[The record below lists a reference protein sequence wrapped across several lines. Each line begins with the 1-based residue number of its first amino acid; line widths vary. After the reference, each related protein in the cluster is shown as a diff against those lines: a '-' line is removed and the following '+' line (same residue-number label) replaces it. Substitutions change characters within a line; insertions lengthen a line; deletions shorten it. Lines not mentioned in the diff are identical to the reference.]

1 MSYILVV
8 DDEKDIRDL
17 IGQILLDEGHTVKP
31 AYNSTSAMDYIN
43 NEEPSL
49 IILDIWLK
57 DSEMD
62 GIEILKSV
70 KLNNPLCPVVVISG
84 HGNIEIA
91 VAAVKQGA
99 YDFIEKPFNTDQ
111 LLLVL
116 NRALEASRLRKEV
129 FSLQNKELNESKMVG
144 DTSAFKLLKQKLDKL
159 MKSNGRILISG
170 SSGSGKEIAARYIHQ
185 NSQRAKNRFVTVAC
199 ASIQSEKMEE
209 LLFGEEISGNIN
221 PGLFEK
227 AHGGTLFFDE
237 VAELPLGTQ
246 AKILRILVDQ
256 VFTRV
261 GGKNLV
267 RVNCRIISSTSRDLA
282 TEIERG
288 HFKEE
293 LYHRFNVVPIR
304 IPSLEERILD
314 IPLLSNYFIDWL
326 AKNEGLPVKQ
336 LSEAAVRKLQN
347 MSWPGNI
354 RQLKNT
360 IERAL
365 ILGRS
370 KTDINPNDIFEFVET
385 EKNNLQNNVLD
396 FNSEFFADKSLR
408 SAREE
413 FERAYLKY
421 QISKFGGNV
430 SKTAS
435 YVGIEKIECAIWHIT
450 IFTSSDNVAAI
461 IISAS

>member
-70 KLNNPLCPVVVISG
+70 KQNNPLCPVVVISG

-326 AKNEGLPVKQ
+326 AKNEGLPIKQ

-370 KTDINPNDIFEFVET
+370 KTDIYPNDIFEFVET

-435 YVGIEKIECAIWHIT
+435 YVGMERSALHRKMKLLNIEST
-450 IFTSSDNVAAI
+450 
-461 IISAS
+461 

>member
-43 NEEPSL
+43 NKEPSL

-70 KLNNPLCPVVVISG
+70 KQNNPLCPVVVISG

-170 SSGSGKEIAARYIHQ
+170 LSGSGKEIAARYIHQ

-199 ASIQSEKMEE
+199 ASIQAEKMEE
-209 LLFGEEISGNIN
+209 LLFGEEINGNIN

-246 AKILRILVDQ
+246 AKILRSLVDQ

-282 TEIERG
+282 REIELG

-370 KTDINPNDIFEFVET
+370 KSDIYPNDIFEFVET

-435 YVGIEKIECAIWHIT
+435 YVGMERSALHRKMKLLNIEST
-450 IFTSSDNVAAI
+450 
-461 IISAS
+461 

>member
-17 IGQILLDEGHTVKP
+17 ISQILFDEGHTVKL
-31 AYNSTSAMDYIN
+31 AHNSTSAMEYIN
-43 NEEPSL
+43 NEEPGL

-70 KLNNPLCPVVVISG
+70 KQNNPLCPVVVISG

-99 YDFIEKPFNTDQ
+99 YDFIEKPFNIDQ
-111 LLLVL
+111 LLLVI
-116 NRALEASRLRKEV
+116 NRALETSSLRKEV
-129 FSLQNKELNESKMVG
+129 FSLQNKELNESKMIG
-144 DTSAFKLLKQKLDKL
+144 GTGAFKVLKQKLDKL

-170 SSGSGKEIAARYIHQ
+170 FSGSGKEIAARYIHQ
-185 NSQRAKNRFVTVAC
+185 NSQRRNNRFVTVAC

-209 LLFGEEISGNIN
+209 LLFGQEIEGKIN
-221 PGLFEK
+221 LGLFER

-261 GGKNLV
+261 GGKNVV
-267 RVNCRIISSTSRDLA
+267 RVNCRIISSTSKDLA
-282 TEIERG
+282 IEINRG
-288 HFKEE
+288 NFKDE
-293 LYHRFNVVPIR
+293 LFHRFNVVPIR

-314 IPLLSNYFIDWL
+314 VPLLATHFIEWL

-336 LSEAAVRKLQN
+336 LTEAAVRKLQN

-365 ILGRS
+365 ILGGS
-370 KTDINPNDIFEFVET
+370 KTAINPEDIFEFVET
-385 EKNNLQNNVLD
+385 EKNSSHNNGMN
-396 FNSEFFADKSLR
+396 FGGEFFSDKPLR

-435 YVGIEKIECAIWHIT
+435 YVGMERSALHRKMKLLNIETTLKEK
-450 IFTSSDNVAAI
+450 
-461 IISAS
+461 

>member
-70 KLNNPLCPVVVISG
+70 KQNNPLCPVVVISG

-267 RVNCRIISSTSRDLA
+267 RVNCRIISSTSKDLA

-288 HFKEE
+288 YFKEE

-326 AKNEGLPVKQ
+326 AKNEGLPLKK

-435 YVGIEKIECAIWHIT
+435 YVGMERSALHRKMKLLNIEST
-450 IFTSSDNVAAI
+450 
-461 IISAS
+461 

>member
-70 KLNNPLCPVVVISG
+70 KQNNPLCPVVVISG

-326 AKNEGLPVKQ
+326 VKNEGLPVKQ

-370 KTDINPNDIFEFVET
+370 KTDIYPNDIFEFVET

-435 YVGIEKIECAIWHIT
+435 YVGMERSALHRKMKLLNIEST
-450 IFTSSDNVAAI
+450 
-461 IISAS
+461 

>member
-17 IGQILLDEGHTVKP
+17 ISQILFEEGHTVKL
-31 AYNSTSAMDYIN
+31 AHNSMSAMDYIN
-43 NEEPSL
+43 NKEPDL

-70 KLNNPLCPVVVISG
+70 KQNNPLCPVVVISG

-111 LLLVL
+111 LLLVI

-129 FSLQNKELNESKMVG
+129 YSLQNKEMNESKMVG
-144 DTSAFKLLKQKLDKL
+144 GTGAFKILKQKLDKL
-159 MKSNGRILISG
+159 MNSNGRILITG
-170 SSGSGKEIAARYIHQ
+170 PSGSGKEIAARYIHQ
-185 NSQRAKNRFVTVAC
+185 NSPRANNRFLTIAC

-209 LLFGEEISGNIN
+209 LLFGQEAEGKIS

-237 VAELPLGTQ
+237 VADLPIGTQ
-246 AKILRILVDQ
+246 AKILRVLVDQ

-261 GGKNLV
+261 GGKNIV
-267 RVNCRIISSTSRDLA
+267 RVNCRIVSSTSKDLA
-282 TEIERG
+282 MEIEKG
-288 HFKEE
+288 YFKEE
-293 LYHRFNVVPIR
+293 LFHRLNVVPIK

-314 IPLLSNYFIDWL
+314 VSLLSAYFIDWL
-326 AKNEGLPVKQ
+326 SKNEGLPNKQ
-336 LSEAAVRKLQN
+336 LTDASIRKLQN

-365 ILGRS
+365 ILGSS
-370 KTDINPNDIFEFVET
+370 KTIINPKDIFEFIET
-385 EKNNLQNNVLD
+385 EKKDSFQSNLLD

-435 YVGIEKIECAIWHIT
+435 YVGMERSALHRKMKTLNIETTLKEK
-450 IFTSSDNVAAI
+450 
-461 IISAS
+461 

>member
-17 IGQILLDEGHTVKP
+17 IGQILLDEGHTIKP
-31 AYNSTSAMDYIN
+31 AHNSTSAMDYIN

-70 KLNNPLCPVVVISG
+70 KQNNPLCPVVVISG

-111 LLLVL
+111 LLLVI

-144 DTSAFKLLKQKLDKL
+144 GTSAFKILKQKLDKL
-159 MKSNGRILISG
+159 IKSNGRILISG

-209 LLFGEEISGNIN
+209 LLFGQEINGKIN
-221 PGLFEK
+221 LGLFEK

-261 GGKNLV
+261 SGKNVV
-267 RVNCRIISSTSRDLA
+267 RVNCRIISSTSKDLGI
-282 TEIERG
+282 EIERG
-288 HFKEE
+288 NFKEE
-293 LYHRFNVVPIR
+293 LFHRFNVVPIR

-314 IPLLSNYFIDWL
+314 IPLLSGYFIDWL

-336 LSEAAVRKLQN
+336 VTEAAIRKLQN

-365 ILGRS
+365 ILGGS
-370 KTDINPNDIFEFVET
+370 KTAIYPDDIFEFVDT
-385 EKNNLQNNVLD
+385 EKNTLNNNVLD
-396 FNSEFFADKSLR
+396 FSSEFFAHKSLR

-421 QISKFGGNV
+421 QINKFGGNV

-435 YVGIEKIECAIWHIT
+435 YVGMERSALHRKMKLLNIESTFKEK
-450 IFTSSDNVAAI
+450 
-461 IISAS
+461 

>member
-17 IGQILLDEGHTVKP
+17 ISQILFDEGHTVKLSH
-31 AYNSTSAMDYIN
+31 NSVSAMDYIN
-43 NEEPSL
+43 NEEPAL

-70 KLNNPLCPVVVISG
+70 KQNNPLCPVVVISG

-111 LLLVL
+111 LLLVI
-116 NRALEASRLRKEV
+116 NRALETSNLRKEI

-144 DTSAFKLLKQKLDKL
+144 GTGAFKVLKQKLDKL

-185 NSQRAKNRFVTVAC
+185 NSQRGNNRFVTVAC

-209 LLFGEEISGNIN
+209 LLFGQEVEGKLN
-221 PGLFEK
+221 PGLFER

-261 GGKNLV
+261 GGKNIV
-267 RVNCRIISSTSRDLA
+267 RVNCRIISSTSKDLA
-282 TEIERG
+282 IEIARG
-288 HFKEE
+288 NFKDE
-293 LYHRFNVVPIR
+293 LFHRFNVVPIR
-304 IPSLEERILD
+304 VPSLEERILD
-314 IPLLSNYFIDWL
+314 IPLLSSYFIELL
-326 AKNEGLPVKQ
+326 ARNEGLPLKH
-336 LSEAAVRKLQN
+336 LTEAAVRKLQN

-365 ILGRS
+365 ILGGS
-370 KTDINPNDIFEFVET
+370 KTAINPEDIFEFVET
-385 EKNNLQNNVLD
+385 EKNSFQGNGID
-396 FNSEFFADKSLR
+396 FGGDFFANKSLR

-421 QISKFGGNV
+421 QITKFGGNV

-435 YVGIEKIECAIWHIT
+435 YVGMERSALHRKMKLLNIESTLKEK
-450 IFTSSDNVAAI
+450 
-461 IISAS
+461 

>member
-43 NEEPSL
+43 NDEPSL

-70 KLNNPLCPVVVISG
+70 KQNNPLCPVVVISG

-129 FSLQNKELNESKMVG
+129 FSLQNKESNESKMVG

-170 SSGSGKEIAARYIHQ
+170 ASGSGKEIAARYIHQ

-209 LLFGEEISGNIN
+209 LFFGEENSGNIN

-267 RVNCRIISSTSRDLA
+267 RVNCRIISSTSRDLVI
-282 TEIERG
+282 EIEKG
-288 HFKEE
+288 NFKEE
-293 LYHRFNVVPIR
+293 LFHRFNVVPIR
-304 IPSLEERILD
+304 IPSLEERTLD
-314 IPLLSNYFIDWL
+314 VPLLSTYFIDSL
-326 AKNEGLPVKQ
+326 AKNEGLPVKK
-336 LSEAAVRKLQN
+336 LTEAAVRKLQN

-370 KTDINPNDIFEFVET
+370 KTDITPNDIFEFVET
-385 EKNNLQNNVLD
+385 EKNNLQNNILD

-421 QISKFGGNV
+421 QISKYGGNV
-430 SKTAS
+430 SKTAN
-435 YVGIEKIECAIWHIT
+435 YVGMERSALHRKMKLLNIESTLKEK
-450 IFTSSDNVAAI
+450 
-461 IISAS
+461 

>member
-17 IGQILLDEGHTVKP
+17 ISQILFEEGHTVKL
-31 AYNSTSAMDYIN
+31 AHNSMSAMDYIN
-43 NEEPSL
+43 NKEPDL

-70 KLNNPLCPVVVISG
+70 KQNNPLCPVVVISG

-111 LLLVL
+111 LLLVI
-116 NRALEASRLRKEV
+116 NRALEASSLRKEV
-129 FSLQNKELNESKMVG
+129 FSLQNKEMNESKMVG
-144 DTSAFKLLKQKLDKL
+144 GTGAFKILKQKLDKL
-159 MKSNGRILISG
+159 MNSNGRILITG
-170 SSGSGKEIAARYIHQ
+170 PSGSGKEIAARYIHQ
-185 NSQRAKNRFVTVAC
+185 NSPRANNRFLTIAC

-209 LLFGEEISGNIN
+209 LLFGQEVEGKII

-237 VAELPLGTQ
+237 VAELPIGTQ
-246 AKILRILVDQ
+246 AKILRVLVDQ

-261 GGKNLV
+261 GGKNVV
-267 RVNCRIISSTSRDLA
+267 RVNCRIISSTSKDLA
-282 TEIERG
+282 MEIEKG
-288 HFKEE
+288 YFKEE
-293 LYHRFNVVPIR
+293 LFHRFNVVPIK
-304 IPSLEERILD
+304 IPSLEERVLD
-314 IPLLSNYFIDWL
+314 ISLLSAYFIDWL
-326 AKNEGLPVKQ
+326 SKSEGLPNKQ
-336 LSEAAVRKLQN
+336 LTEASIRKLQN

-365 ILGRS
+365 ILGSS
-370 KTDINPNDIFEFVET
+370 KTVINPKDIFEFIET
-385 EKNNLQNNVLD
+385 EKKDNFQSNMLD

-435 YVGIEKIECAIWHIT
+435 YVGMERSALHRKMKILNIESTLKEK
-450 IFTSSDNVAAI
+450 
-461 IISAS
+461 

>member
-1 MSYILVV
+1 
-8 DDEKDIRDL
+8 
-17 IGQILLDEGHTVKP
+17 VKP

-70 KLNNPLCPVVVISG
+70 KQNNPLCPVVVISG

-129 FSLQNKELNESKMVG
+129 FSLQNKEFNESKMVG

-209 LLFGEEISGNIN
+209 LLFGEETSGNIN

-314 IPLLSNYFIDWL
+314 IPLLSNYFVDWL

-370 KTDINPNDIFEFVET
+370 KTDIYPNDIFEFVET
-385 EKNNLQNNVLD
+385 EKNKLHNNVLD
-396 FNSEFFADKSLR
+396 FSSEFFADKSLR

-435 YVGIEKIECAIWHIT
+435 YVGMERSALHRKMKLLNIEST
-450 IFTSSDNVAAI
+450 
-461 IISAS
+461 

>member
-17 IGQILLDEGHTVKP
+17 ISQILFEEGHTVKL
-31 AYNSTSAMDYIN
+31 AHNSMSAMDYIN
-43 NEEPSL
+43 NKEPDL

-70 KLNNPLCPVVVISG
+70 KQNNPLCPVVVISG

-111 LLLVL
+111 LLQVI

-129 FSLQNKELNESKMVG
+129 YSLQNKEMNESKMVG
-144 DTSAFKLLKQKLDKL
+144 GTGAFKILKQKLDKL
-159 MKSNGRILISG
+159 MNSNGRILITG
-170 SSGSGKEIAARYIHQ
+170 PSGSGKEIAARYIHQ
-185 NSQRAKNRFVTVAC
+185 NSPRANNRFLTIAC

-209 LLFGEEISGNIN
+209 LLFGQEAEGKIS

-237 VAELPLGTQ
+237 VADLPIGTQ
-246 AKILRILVDQ
+246 AKILRVLVDQ

-261 GGKNLV
+261 GGKNIV
-267 RVNCRIISSTSRDLA
+267 RVNCRIVSSTSKDLA
-282 TEIERG
+282 MEIEKG
-288 HFKEE
+288 YFKEE
-293 LYHRFNVVPIR
+293 LFHRLNVVPIK

-314 IPLLSNYFIDWL
+314 VSLLSAYFIDWL
-326 AKNEGLPVKQ
+326 SKNEGLPNKQ
-336 LSEAAVRKLQN
+336 LTDASIRKLQN

-365 ILGRS
+365 ILGSS
-370 KTDINPNDIFEFVET
+370 KTIINPKDIFEFIET
-385 EKNNLQNNVLD
+385 EKKDSFQSNLLD

-435 YVGIEKIECAIWHIT
+435 YVGMERSALHRKMKTLNIETTLKEK
-450 IFTSSDNVAAI
+450 
-461 IISAS
+461 

>member
-70 KLNNPLCPVVVISG
+70 KQNNPLCPVVVISG

-370 KTDINPNDIFEFVET
+370 KTDIYPNDIFEFVET
-385 EKNNLQNNVLD
+385 EKNNLHNNVLD

-435 YVGIEKIECAIWHIT
+435 YVGMERSALHRKMKLLNIEST
-450 IFTSSDNVAAI
+450 
-461 IISAS
+461 

>member
-1 MSYILVV
+1 MSYLLVV

-17 IGQILLDEGHTVKP
+17 ISQILFEEGHTVKL
-31 AYNSTSAMDYIN
+31 AHNSNSAIDYIN
-43 NEEPSL
+43 NEEPNL

-70 KLNNPLCPVVVISG
+70 KQNNPHCPVVVISG

-111 LLLVL
+111 LLLVI
-116 NRALEASRLRKEV
+116 NRALEASSLRKEV
-129 FSLQNKELNESKMVG
+129 FSLQNKEINESRMIG
-144 DTSAFKLLKQKLDKL
+144 GTGAFKILKQKLDKL
-159 MKSNGRILISG
+159 IKSNGRILISG
-170 SSGSGKEIAARYIHQ
+170 PSGSGKEIAARYIHQ
-185 NSQRAKNRFVTVAC
+185 NSQRANNRFLTVAC

-209 LLFGEEISGNIN
+209 LLFGQENEGKVN
-221 PGLFEK
+221 PGLFER

-237 VAELPLGTQ
+237 VADLPIGTQ

-256 VFTRV
+256 VFFRV
-261 GGKNLV
+261 GGKNVV
-267 RVNCRIISSTSRDLA
+267 RVNCRIISSTSKDLA
-282 TEIERG
+282 IEISKG
-288 HFKEE
+288 NFKEE

-314 IPLLSNYFIDWL
+314 IPLLSTHFIDWL
-326 AKNEGLPVKQ
+326 AKNEGLPNKQ
-336 LSEAAVRKLQN
+336 LTESAIRKLQN

-365 ILGRS
+365 ILGAS
-370 KTDINPNDIFEFVET
+370 KTVVNPDDIFEFIET
-385 EKNNLQNNVLD
+385 EKNNFQGNVLD

-435 YVGIEKIECAIWHIT
+435 YVGMERSALHRKMKLLNIESTLKEK
-450 IFTSSDNVAAI
+450 
-461 IISAS
+461 

>member
-17 IGQILLDEGHTVKP
+17 ISQILFEEGHTVKL
-31 AYNSTSAMDYIN
+31 AHNSMSAMDYIN
-43 NEEPSL
+43 NKEPDL

-70 KLNNPLCPVVVISG
+70 KQNNPLCPVVVISG

-111 LLLVL
+111 LLQVI

-129 FSLQNKELNESKMVG
+129 YSLQNKEMNESKMVG
-144 DTSAFKLLKQKLDKL
+144 GTGAFKILKQKLDKL
-159 MKSNGRILISG
+159 MNSNGRILITG
-170 SSGSGKEIAARYIHQ
+170 PSGSGKEIAARYIHQ
-185 NSQRAKNRFVTVAC
+185 NSPRANNRFLTIAC

-209 LLFGEEISGNIN
+209 LLFGQEAEGKIS

-237 VAELPLGTQ
+237 VADLPIGTQ
-246 AKILRILVDQ
+246 AKILRVLVDQ

-261 GGKNLV
+261 GGKNIV
-267 RVNCRIISSTSRDLA
+267 RVNCRIVSSTSKDLA
-282 TEIERG
+282 MEIEKG
-288 HFKEE
+288 YFKEE
-293 LYHRFNVVPIR
+293 LFHRLNVVPIK

-314 IPLLSNYFIDWL
+314 VSLLSAYFINWL
-326 AKNEGLPVKQ
+326 SKNEGLPNKQ
-336 LSEAAVRKLQN
+336 LTDASIRKLQN

-365 ILGRS
+365 ILGSS
-370 KTDINPNDIFEFVET
+370 KTIINPKDIFEFIET
-385 EKNNLQNNVLD
+385 EKKDSFQSNLLD

-435 YVGIEKIECAIWHIT
+435 YVGMERSALHRKMKTLNIETTLKEK
-450 IFTSSDNVAAI
+450 
-461 IISAS
+461 

>member
-17 IGQILLDEGHTVKP
+17 ISQILFEEGHTVKL
-31 AYNSTSAMDYIN
+31 AHNSMSAMDYIN
-43 NEEPSL
+43 NKEPDL

-70 KLNNPLCPVVVISG
+70 KQNNPLCPVVVISG

-111 LLLVL
+111 LLLVI
-116 NRALEASRLRKEV
+116 NRALEASSLRKEV
-129 FSLQNKELNESKMVG
+129 FSLQNKEMNESKMVG
-144 DTSAFKLLKQKLDKL
+144 GTGAFKILKQKLDKL
-159 MKSNGRILISG
+159 MNSNGRILITG
-170 SSGSGKEIAARYIHQ
+170 PSGSGKEIAARYIHQ
-185 NSQRAKNRFVTVAC
+185 NSPRANNRFLTIAC

-209 LLFGEEISGNIN
+209 LLFGQEVEGKIS

-237 VAELPLGTQ
+237 VAELPIGTQ
-246 AKILRILVDQ
+246 AKILRVLVDQ

-261 GGKNLV
+261 GGKNIV
-267 RVNCRIISSTSRDLA
+267 RVNCRIISSTSKDLVM
-282 TEIERG
+282 EIEKG
-288 HFKEE
+288 YFKEE
-293 LYHRFNVVPIR
+293 LFHRFNVVPIK

-314 IPLLSNYFIDWL
+314 ISLLSAYFIEWL
-326 AKNEGLPVKQ
+326 SKSEGLPNKQ
-336 LSEAAVRKLQN
+336 LTEASIRKLQN

-365 ILGRS
+365 ILGSS
-370 KTDINPNDIFEFVET
+370 KTVINPKDIFEFIET
-385 EKNNLQNNVLD
+385 EKKDNFQSNMLD

-435 YVGIEKIECAIWHIT
+435 YVGMERSALHRKMKILNIESTLKEK
-450 IFTSSDNVAAI
+450 
-461 IISAS
+461 

>member
-1 MSYILVV
+1 MSYLLVV

-17 IGQILLDEGHTVKP
+17 ISQILFEEGHTVKL
-31 AYNSTSAMDYIN
+31 AHNSASAIDYIN
-43 NEEPSL
+43 SEEPDL

-70 KLNNPLCPVVVISG
+70 RQNNPLCPVVVISG

-99 YDFIEKPFNTDQ
+99 YDFIEKPFNIDQ
-111 LLLVL
+111 LLLVI

-129 FSLQNKELNESKMVG
+129 FSLQNKEINESIMVG
-144 DTSAFKLLKQKLDKL
+144 GTGAFKILKQKLDKL
-159 MKSNGRILISG
+159 IKSNGRILISG
-170 SSGSGKEIAARYIHQ
+170 PSGSGKEIAARYIHQ
-185 NSQRAKNRFVTVAC
+185 SSQRANNRFLTVAC
-199 ASIQSEKMEE
+199 ASVQSEKMEE
-209 LLFGEEISGNIN
+209 LLFGQEIEGKIN
-221 PGLFEK
+221 PGLFER

-237 VAELPLGTQ
+237 VADLPIGTQ
-246 AKILRILVDQ
+246 SKILRILVDQ
-256 VFTRV
+256 VFFRV
-261 GGKNLV
+261 GGKNVV
-267 RVNCRIISSTSRDLA
+267 RVNCRIISSTSKDLA
-282 TEIERG
+282 IEIEKG
-288 HFKEE
+288 NFKEE
-293 LYHRFNVVPIR
+293 LFHRFNVVPIR

-314 IPLLSNYFIDWL
+314 IPLLSTHFIDWL
-326 AKNEGLPVKQ
+326 GKNEGLPNKQ
-336 LSEAAVRKLQN
+336 LTEAAIRKLQN

-365 ILGRS
+365 ILGTS
-370 KTDINPNDIFEFVET
+370 KSVINPDDIFEFTEI
-385 EKNNLQNNVLD
+385 EKNNFQGNVLD
-396 FNSEFFADKSLR
+396 FNSEFFAEKSLR

-435 YVGIEKIECAIWHIT
+435 YVGMERSALHRKMKLLNIESTLKEK
-450 IFTSSDNVAAI
+450 
-461 IISAS
+461 

>member
-17 IGQILLDEGHTVKP
+17 ISQILFEEGNTVKL
-31 AYNSTSAMDYIN
+31 AHDSTSAMDYIN
-43 NEEPSL
+43 GKEPSL

-70 KLNNPLCPVVVISG
+70 KQNNPLCPVVVISG

-111 LLLVL
+111 LLLVI
-116 NRALEASRLRKEV
+116 NRALETSRLRKEV
-129 FSLQNKELNESKMVG
+129 FSLQNKEMNEGEMVG
-144 DTSAFKLLKQKLDKL
+144 GTGAFKILKQKLDKL

-170 SSGSGKEIAARYIHQ
+170 PSGSGKEIAARYIHQ
-185 NSQRAKNRFVTVAC
+185 NSQRASGRFLTVAC

-209 LLFGEEISGNIN
+209 LLFGQEVEGKIYQ
-221 PGLFEK
+221 GLFER

-237 VAELPLGTQ
+237 VAELPIGTQ

-261 GGKNLV
+261 GGKNVV
-267 RVNCRIISSTSRDLA
+267 RVNCRIISSTSKDL
-282 TEIERG
+282 EIEIG
-288 HFKEE
+288 KGNFKEE
-293 LYHRFNVVPIR
+293 LFHRFNVVPIR
-304 IPSLEERILD
+304 IPSLGERILD
-314 IPLLSNYFIDWL
+314 IPLLSAYFIDWL
-326 AKNEGLPVKQ
+326 AKNEGLPRKQ
-336 LSEAAVRKLQN
+336 LTEATIRKLQN
-347 MSWPGNI
+347 MRWPGNI

-365 ILGRS
+365 ILGS
-370 KTDINPNDIFEFVET
+370 NKAVINPNDVFEFVET
-385 EKNNLQNNVLD
+385 DKNNFQSNVLD
-396 FNSEFFADKSLR
+396 FNSDFFADKSLR

-435 YVGIEKIECAIWHIT
+435 YVGMERSALHRKMKLLNIESTLKEK
-450 IFTSSDNVAAI
+450 
-461 IISAS
+461 

>member
-17 IGQILLDEGHTVKP
+17 ISQILFDEGHTVKL
-31 AYNSTSAMDYIN
+31 AHNSTSAMEYIN

-70 KLNNPLCPVVVISG
+70 KQNNPLCPVVVISG

-99 YDFIEKPFNTDQ
+99 YDFIEKPFNIDQ
-111 LLLVL
+111 LLLVI
-116 NRALEASRLRKEV
+116 NRALETSSLRKEV
-129 FSLQNKELNESKMVG
+129 FSLQNKELNESKMIG
-144 DTSAFKLLKQKLDKL
+144 GTGPFKILKQKLDKL

-185 NSQRAKNRFVTVAC
+185 NSQRGNNRFITVAC

-209 LLFGEEISGNIN
+209 LLFGQEIGGKIN
-221 PGLFEK
+221 PGLFER

-261 GGKNLV
+261 GGKNVV
-267 RVNCRIISSTSRDLA
+267 RVNCRIISSTSKDLA
-282 TEIERG
+282 TEIYRG
-288 HFKEE
+288 NFKDE
-293 LYHRFNVVPIR
+293 LFHRFNVVPIR

-314 IPLLSNYFIDWL
+314 IPLLSAYFVEL
-326 AKNEGLPVKQ
+326 LGKNEGLPVKQ
-336 LSEAAVRKLQN
+336 LTEAAVRKLQN
-347 MSWPGNI
+347 MNWPGNI

-365 ILGRS
+365 ILGGS
-370 KTDINPNDIFEFVET
+370 KTAINPEDIFEFVET
-385 EKNNLQNNVLD
+385 EKNSSQNNGMD
-396 FNSEFFADKSLR
+396 FGGEFFADKSLR

-421 QISKFGGNV
+421 QIGKFGGNV

-435 YVGIEKIECAIWHIT
+435 YVGMERSALHRKMKLLNIESTLKEK
-450 IFTSSDNVAAI
+450 
-461 IISAS
+461 

>member
-17 IGQILLDEGHTVKP
+17 IGQILLDEGHIVKP

-70 KLNNPLCPVVVISG
+70 KQNNPLCPVVVISG

-129 FSLQNKELNESKMVG
+129 FSLQNKELNEGKMVG

-170 SSGSGKEIAARYIHQ
+170 LSGSGKEIAARYIHQ

-199 ASIQSEKMEE
+199 ASIQAEKMEE

-282 TEIERG
+282 REIELG

-336 LSEAAVRKLQN
+336 LSESAVRKLQV

-370 KTDINPNDIFEFVET
+370 KTDIYPNDIFEFVET

-408 SAREE
+408 AAREE

-435 YVGIEKIECAIWHIT
+435 YVGMERSALHRKMKLLNIEST
-450 IFTSSDNVAAI
+450 
-461 IISAS
+461 